1 MLVRR
6 IAKRGLVPLGRE
18 KGMKTRTQLI
28 KELSAIVEDMKENGV
43 EEATEYTTFK
53 AICDVE
59 SAIEHLEENED

>member
-1 MLVRR
+1 
-6 IAKRGLVPLGRE
+6 
-18 KGMKTRTQLI
+18 MKTRTQLI

-43 EEATEYTTFK
+43 EEATEYTVFK

>member
-1 MLVRR
+1 MT
-6 IAKRGLVPLGRE
+6 PNRE
-18 KGMKTRTQLI
+18 EKDMKTRTQLI

-43 EEATEYTTFK
+43 EEATEYTVFK